1 MILTLGQVIS
11 HATSFCG
18 RSDILTSTAS
28 FYANL
33 ALGEVSTRV
42 FHKPKEAFAVSSTTS
57 GENRIG
63 LPPDF
68 DYLLGAGPVLSTN
81 SDAPIP
87 LLPMEPDQ
95 FDSKTS
101 CLGQPTNYLVY
112 GEALEFYP
120 TPDSGYS
127 ILFRYAAKVPTL
139 VESSETCLLDERW
152 HPGWMWK
159 AASLICASKN
169 NYEGMQLADTA
180 YLNYMT
186 STPSDRQKTQSVK
199 RGMSMRVQRR

>member
-1 MILTLGQVIS
+1 MILTLGHVVS

-18 RSDILTSTAS
+18 RSDILTSQAS

-42 FHKPKEAFAVSSTTS
+42 HHKPKEAFAVSSTTS
-57 GENRIG
+57 GENRMA

-68 DYLLGAGPVLSTN
+68 DYLLGAGPTLSTG
-81 SDAPIP
+81 STAPI
-87 LLPMEPDQ
+87 LLMPAAEDE
-95 FDSKTS
+95 FDSLAST
-101 CLGQPTNYLVY
+101 LGQPARYMVY
-112 GEALEFYP
+112 GNELELSP

-127 ILFRYAAKVPTL
+127 VQFRYAAKTAVL
-139 VESSETCLLDERW
+139 VESTETCLLDERW

-159 AASLICASKN
+159 ATSLVCASKN
-169 NYEGMQLADTA
+169 NYEGMQLADQQ

-199 RGMSMRVQRR
+199 RGMNLRVQRS

>member
-18 RSDILTSTAS
+18 RSDILTSQAS

-33 ALGEVSTRV
+33 ALGEVATRLH
-42 FHKPKEAFAVSSTTS
+42 HKPKEAFAVSSTTS
-57 GENRIG
+57 GENRIA

-68 DYLLGAGPVLSTN
+68 DYLLGDGPVLSTH
-81 SDAPIP
+81 SAAP
-87 LLPMEPDQ
+87 LLLMPAEPDE
-95 FDSKTS
+95 FDSLCS
-101 CLGQPTNYLVY
+101 SLGQPERYMVY
-112 GEALEFYP
+112 GQALEFSP

-127 ILFRYAAKVPTL
+127 IQFRYAAKVPTL
-139 VESSETCLLDERW
+139 VESAETTILDERW

-159 AASLICASKN
+159 TAALVCASKN
-169 NYEGMQLADTA
+169 NYEGMQLADQQ

-186 STPSDRQKTQSVK
+186 STPPDRQQTQSVK